1 MNPKNVSACENTQ
14 TGTVFDSV
22 HALTLEVKTFCL
34 INYSLIK
41 LFAFRV
47 FVSAVVIMIIC

>member
-22 HALTLEVKTFCL
+22 HGLNLEVKTFCL
-34 INYSLIK
+34 INYGSTKIH
-41 LFAFRV
+41 
-47 FVSAVVIMIIC
+47 ICI

>member
-34 INYSLIK
+34 INYGSTKIH
-41 LFAFRV
+41 
-47 FVSAVVIMIIC
+47 ICI